1 MVVGIC
7 GGAKGLG
14 VTCATGVTG
23 ATGSCTVLHGAH
35 AKQWSHEQARQYQR
49 IPTNTW
55 RHESQENAP

>member
-14 VTCATGVTG
+14 VTC